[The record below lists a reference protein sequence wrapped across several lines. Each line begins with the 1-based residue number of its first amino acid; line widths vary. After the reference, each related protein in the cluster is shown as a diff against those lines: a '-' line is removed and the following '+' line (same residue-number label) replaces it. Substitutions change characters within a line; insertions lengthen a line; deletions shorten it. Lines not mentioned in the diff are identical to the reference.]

1 MRGVLKMK
9 KIELPMKVHA
19 VKIDYRRRLLSEMPH
34 GYFRVRRGK
43 KSVIVTFDPKIPSV
57 SSRCPKTHFISSKRG
72 KAYAEAVAHYL
83 EIKSEYDSL
92 LKSWNETYSFA
103 PPKVK
108 LPLKRDYDPHRM
120 DNEYF
125 DKQKDYQ
132 GRYVPENP
140 TISDDGVF
148 KSKNELIA
156 ADTLK
161 EMDIPFKYE
170 TKLYIDEANE
180 TINPDFLLDFYEI
193 DRCSYLEVLG
203 MNDKF
208 SYAASTT
215 VKITSYSK
223 GNYRP
228 GRDVIYVQLYDKYN
242 FDKVYFKKMVW
253 AAYDCLIPDDALDW
267 GDENNTLQLSSSDES
282 CGDTTLEHKKASA

>member
-1 MRGVLKMK
+1 MRGMQMMK

-19 VKIDYRRRLLSEMPH
+19 VKLEYRRQLLERIPH
-34 GYFRVRRGK
+34 GYFCIRRK
-43 KSVIVTFDPKIPSV
+43 PTVVITFDPENLKFTSCRP
-57 SSRCPKTHFISSKRG
+57 R
-72 KAYAEAVAHYL
+72 YL
-83 EIKSEYDSL
+83 FVHTESGQKYSELIHKYKEIKAEYDLL
-92 LKSWNETYSFA
+92 LKSWNETYCFA
-103 PPKVK
+103 PPRVK
-108 LPLKRDYDPHRM
+108 LPLKNAYNPHKM

-125 DKQKDYQ
+125 NKQKDYQ
-132 GRYVPENP
+132 GKYVADNP

-156 ADTLK
+156 ADALN

-170 TKLYIDEANE
+170 TKLYIDEAKE
-180 TINPDFLLDFYEI
+180 TINPDYLLDFYEI

-215 VKITSYSK
+215 VKISSYSK
-223 GNYRP
+223 GKYRP
-228 GRDVIYVQLYDKYN
+228 GRDVIYVHLYDKYN
-242 FDKVYFKKMVW
+242 FDKAYFIRMVW

-267 GDENNTLQLSSSDES
+267 GDDNMHLKLSSSDES
-282 CGDTTLEHKKASA
+282 FGNTTLRNKKASA

>member
-1 MRGVLKMK
+1 MR

-19 VKIDYRRRLLSEMPH
+19 AKLEYRRQLLSKIPH
-34 GYFRVRRGK
+34 GYFRIRKGK
-43 KSVIVTFDPKIPSV
+43 NTVIVTFDPDITSICSK
-57 SSRCPKTHFISSKRG
+57 RPKTHYISSKRG
-72 KAYAEAVAHYL
+72 KAYAEAVMYYQK
-83 EIKSEYDSL
+83 IKSEYDSL

-103 PPKVK
+103 PPVVK
-108 LPLKRDYDPHRM
+108 LPLKTVYDPHKM
-120 DNEYF
+120 NNEYF

-140 TISDDGVF
+140 TISDDGIF

-156 ADTLK
+156 ADTLN

-170 TKLYIDEANE
+170 TKLYIEEANE
-180 TINPDFLLDFYEI
+180 TINPDYLLDFYEI

-203 MNDKF
+203 MNDRF
-208 SYAASTT
+208 SYAANTT

-228 GRDVIYVQLYDKYN
+228 GRDVIYVHLYDKYN
-242 FDKVYFKKMVW
+242 FDKAYFKSMVW
-253 AAYDCLIPDDALDW
+253 AAYDCLIPDDALEW
-267 GDENNTLQLSSSDES
+267 GEDKNVLNLSSSNDSRENTK
-282 CGDTTLEHKKASA
+282 CEHKIVSA

>member
-1 MRGVLKMK
+1 MK

-19 VKIDYRRRLLSEMPH
+19 VKIEYRRRLMEEIPH
-34 GYFRVRRGK
+34 GYFCVRRRPTV
-43 KSVIVTFDPKIPSV
+43 VITFDPEN
-57 SSRCPKTHFISSKRG
+57 PKYTPRHPRYLFANTKLG
-72 KAYAEAVAHYL
+72 KKYTGIINKYL
-83 EIKSEYDSL
+83 EIKTEYDSL
-92 LKSWNETYSFA
+92 LKSWNETYCFA
-103 PPKVK
+103 PPRVK
-108 LPLKRDYDPHRM
+108 LPLKSAYNPHKM
-120 DNEYF
+120 NKEYF

-148 KSKNELIA
+148 KSKNEMFSV
-156 ADTLK
+156 DTLK

-170 TKLYIDEANE
+170 TKLYIDEAKE

-208 SYAASTT
+208 GYAASTT

-228 GRDVIYVQLYDKYN
+228 GRDVIYVHLYDKYN
-242 FDKVYFKKMVW
+242 FDKAYFKKMVW
-253 AAYDCLIPDDALDW
+253 AAYDCLIPDDALEWEEDY
-267 GDENNTLQLSSSDES
+267 NTLQLSSSDES
-282 CGDTTLEHKKASA
+282 CGNKTLEHKNASA

>member
-1 MRGVLKMK
+1 MMK

-19 VKIDYRRRLLSEMPH
+19 VKLDYRRRLLSEMPH

-72 KAYAEAVAHYL
+72 KAYAETVAHYL

-108 LPLKRDYDPHRM
+108 LPLKRAYDPHRM

-180 TINPDFLLDFYEI
+180 IITPDFLLDFYEI

-208 SYAASTT
+208 SYAATTT

-223 GNYRP
+223 DFR
-228 GRDVIYVQLYDKYN
+228 
-242 FDKVYFKKMVW
+242 
-253 AAYDCLIPDDALDW
+253 
-267 GDENNTLQLSSSDES
+267 
-282 CGDTTLEHKKASA
+282 